1 MKQIILQIVI
11 ITLVSVIITLM
22 RRILHRWWP
31 RFFRYSTVWPFLMGY
46 YSSINLTW
54 RWFSYPM
61 MLWALIGILIVIGQI
76 LVSGELIY
84 HRFWRFFWK
93 ITVFYATIV
102 YIASIFYTFM
112 G

>member
-1 MKQIILQIVI
+1 
-11 ITLVSVIITLM
+11 
-22 RRILHRWWP
+22 
-31 RFFRYSTVWPFLMGY
+31 
-46 YSSINLTW
+46 
-54 RWFSYPM
+54 M
-61 MLWALIGILIVIGQI
+61 MLWALIGMLIVIGQI